1 MSTQISRSV
10 ERIFNVPRLR
20 KLLLLLLLYKKEK
33 HKSKIM
39 NFQAGDPVQTF
50 ECLFNV
56 KISKV
61 LQDGDTLHIV
71 KFDDKPGEVISS
83 VVGRN
88 DSRH

>member
-1 MSTQISRSV
+1 
-10 ERIFNVPRLR
+10 
-20 KLLLLLLLYKKEK
+20 
-33 HKSKIM
+33 M